1 MGIGFDVITIF
12 PGIFNAYLG
21 EGIIKRA
28 LEKGLFDVTIY
39 NLRDFA
45 TDKHRTVDDYPYGGG
60 PGMVM
65 KIEPIYNAVQAIK
78 SDGLERLTVMLSPQG
93 KQYNQ
98 EIAERLSKY
107 LAVEKRRIIFICG
120 RYEGIDERV
129 RECLVDEEISI
140 GDYVLTGGELAA
152 LVIIDSVARLIP
164 SVLGDEKSAK
174 EESFTW
180 GVLDYPHY
188 TRPPKF
194 MGMKVP
200 DVLLSGNHKEIWR
213 WRRRE
218 AIRRTLMKRPDL
230 LKKTGLSSEDN
241 EIINEL
247 CLMTGDC
254 PRITGEAVDSGPSSC
269 PHK

>member
-12 PGIFNAYLG
+12 PEIFNAYLG
-21 EGIIKRA
+21 ESILKRA
-28 LEKGLFDVTIY
+28 LQKGLLDVTIY
-39 NLRDFA
+39 NLRDFT

-65 KIEPIYNAVQAIK
+65 KIEPIYNAAQAIK

-93 KQYNQ
+93 RQYNQ
-98 EIAERLSKY
+98 EIAETLSR
-107 LAVEKRRIIFICG
+107 EKRRIIFICG

-129 RECLVDEEISI
+129 RESLVDEEISI

-152 LVIIDSVARLIP
+152 LVIIDSIARLIP
-164 SVLGDEKSAK
+164 GVLGDEESSK

-180 GVLDYPHY
+180 GILDYPHY
-188 TRPPKF
+188 TRPPEF
-194 MGMKVP
+194 MGRKVP

-247 CLMTGDC
+247 CS
-254 PRITGEAVDSGPSSC
+254 E
-269 PHK
+269 K